1 MEGHAI
7 GIEKIKEV
15 VGWCRD
21 AGVREL
27 SLWGFSTENFD
38 RDPAEVIGL
47 MKLFET
53 KLSELLSSEELK
65 KHEVRVRFFGDLE
78 RIPPPV
84 RAYLKK
90 VEDATKSNG
99 EYNLNILLS
108 YGGRPELISACNKI
122 LDAAKRGEVKKIDE
136 SNFQTFLWTSELSE
150 PDLVVRTSGEQRTSG
165 VLPWQAAY
173 AELYFCE
180 KLWPDFSKEDFEK
193 ILKEFDRRERRFG
206 K

>member
-1 MEGHAI
+1 M
-7 GIEKIKEV
+7 
-15 VGWCRD
+15 
-21 AGVREL
+21 REL